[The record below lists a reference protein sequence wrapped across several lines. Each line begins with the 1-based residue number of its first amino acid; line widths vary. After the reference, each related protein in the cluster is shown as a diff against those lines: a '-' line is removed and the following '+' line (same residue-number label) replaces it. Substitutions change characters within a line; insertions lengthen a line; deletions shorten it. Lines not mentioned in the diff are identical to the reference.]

1 MRWVLDPAHTSV
13 GFSAKHMGLSTVR
26 GLFKRFSAHVELD
39 DPNDP
44 ASVRG
49 RVEVDMSSVDTGNEM
64 RDQHLRGEDFF
75 DVERY
80 PAMTFVPKSVTP
92 SGDGEYTVVGDLT
105 IKDVTR
111 EVTLTYEHGGVV
123 TDPYGNRKVGGSL
136 TGTINRSDW
145 GLKWNVPLGGGG
157 LLVSETIRIE
167 VEGQLAESK
176 EAVQEE
182 IAVESTA
189 A

>member
-1 MRWVLDPAHTSV
+1 MRWVLDEAHTTV

-26 GLFKRFSAHVELD
+26 GLFTRFTADVELD

-44 ASVRG
+44 STVRG
-49 RVEVDMSSVDTGNEM
+49 RVEIDTSSIDTGNET
-64 RDQHLRGEDFF
+64 RDEHLRSADFF

-80 PAMTFVPKSVTP
+80 PTMTFVPKSVVP

-111 EVTLTYEHGGVV
+111 EITLSYEHGGVL
-123 TDPYGNRKVGGSL
+123 TDPYGNVKVGGSL
-136 TGTINRSDW
+136 RGTINRTDW

-157 LLVSETIRIE
+157 LLVSEKVRIE

-176 EAVQEE
+176 V
-182 IAVESTA
+182 AVEEEVAVEAMAS
-189 A
+189 